1 MTIQEQH
8 STSTPT
14 LRELC
19 GRVPDALVPLVPRPA
34 PDLPLTAVHISELI
48 DPTPYLDGGELLL
61 TTGLTLPRRP
71 DACRRYVDRLVAAG
85 LSGMALGLGPV
96 HQHPPTALERACAA
110 AGLPLLVVPDAVPFL
125 AVTRGFWEAVG
136 EEHERLLYAALDA
149 DRRIVAAAT
158 STDPV
163 PAVVRALAEAVHG
176 WAVLL
181 DVRGSPLQ
189 SWPPERVAD
198 APRLAP
204 EIERLRTAGARSAA
218 TFPLDDLDVVVHP
231 VLADSDVVGYLAIVS
246 SPPRRPTA
254 RRAVLVA
261 LALLGSEA
269 VRRRQTESV
278 DAVRRSAVAHLIDAR
293 HQRAGRLLAGALGVE
308 FPPAKVRVVVALG
321 GDGRGGPEVLA
332 ALVEALQRHRPEYA
346 GRWLGA
352 GDPEASWVLLP
363 GGLPVPD
370 ASSLVAEMVAL
381 WPESGPPPCVAVGPI
396 GDLAD
401 VPTVRLHLADRL
413 AQGPGRGA
421 PGGPLDAMTDPPGW
435 ARALVEPL
443 ARHSRGDIVGAVAAY
458 LRHRG
463 HWEAA
468 SRDLDVHRNTLRAR
482 IARAE
487 ALLGA
492 SLEDPDL
499 ASRLWLALRATG
511 LA

>member
-1 MTIQEQH
+1 M
-8 STSTPT
+8 
-14 LRELC
+14 
-19 GRVPDALVPLVPRPA
+19 
-34 PDLPLTAVHISELI
+34 
-48 DPTPYLDGGELLL
+48 
-61 TTGLTLPRRP
+61 
-71 DACRRYVDRLVAAG
+71 
-85 LSGMALGLGPV
+85 
-96 HQHPPTALERACAA
+96 
-110 AGLPLLVVPDAVPFL
+110 
-125 AVTRGFWEAVG
+125 
-136 EEHERLLYAALDA
+136 
-149 DRRIVAAAT
+149 
-158 STDPV
+158 
-163 PAVVRALAEAVHG
+163 
-176 WAVLL
+176 
-181 DVRGSPLQ
+181 
-189 SWPPERVAD
+189 
-198 APRLAP
+198 
-204 EIERLRTAGARSAA
+204 
-218 TFPLDDLDVVVHP
+218 
-231 VLADSDVVGYLAIVS
+231 
-246 SPPRRPTA
+246 
-254 RRAVLVA
+254 
-261 LALLGSEA
+261 
-269 VRRRQTESV
+269 
-278 DAVRRSAVAHLIDAR
+278 
-293 HQRAGRLLAGALGVE
+293 
-308 FPPAKVRVVVALG
+308 
-321 GDGRGGPEVLA
+321 
-332 ALVEALQRHRPEYA
+332 
-346 GRWLGA
+346 
-352 GDPEASWVLLP
+352 LLP
-363 GGLPVPD
+363 GGLPAPD

>member
-1 MTIQEQH
+1 MTRTGSE
-8 STSTPT
+8 STPT
-14 LRELC
+14 LRHLC
-19 GRVPDALVPLVPRPA
+19 ARVPDALVPLVPRPA
-34 PDLPLTAVHISELI
+34 PDLPLTAVHISELT

-61 TTGLTLPRRP
+61 TTGLTLPRR
-71 DACRRYVDRLVAAG
+71 DDGCRRYVDRLVDAG
-85 LSGMALGLGPV
+85 LAGIALGLGPV
-96 HQHPPTALERACAA
+96 HHRAPAALERACRS
-110 AGLPLLVVPDAVPFL
+110 AGLPLLVVPDEVPFL

-176 WAVLL
+176 WAVLV
-181 DVRGSPLQ
+181 DVHGAALQ
-189 SWPPERVAD
+189 SWPPERAAD
-198 APRLAP
+198 AARLAP
-204 EIERLRTAGARSAA
+204 EIDRLRTAGARSAA

-231 VLADSDVVGYLAIVS
+231 VLADDAVVGYLAIVS

-269 VRRRQTESV
+269 VRRRQAQSV
-278 DAVRRSAVAHLIDAR
+278 DAVRRAAVAHLVDAR
-293 HQRAGRLLAGALGVE
+293 QLRAGRLLAGALGVE
-308 FPPAKVRVVVALG
+308 FPPTKVRVVVALG
-321 GDGRGGPEVLA
+321 ADGRGGPEVLA
-332 ALVEALQRHRPEYA
+332 ALVDALARQRPEHA
-346 GRWLGA
+346 NRWVGDTEPEAAWIVVPGALPPPDGPSLAADMVGLGA
-352 GDPEASWVLLP
+352 ESSRRSRVL
-363 GGLPVPD
+363 
-370 ASSLVAEMVAL
+370 
-381 WPESGPPPCVAVGPI
+381 VGPV
-396 GDLAD
+396 GDIAD
-401 VPTVRLHLADRL
+401 VPTVRAHLAARL
-413 AQGPGRGA
+413 ADASSPSTPGWLPA
-421 PGGPLDAMTDPPGW
+421 AAVDPPGW
-435 ARALVEPL
+435 ARALLEPL
-443 ARHSRGDIVGAVAAY
+443 SRHHRADLVGAVAAY

-468 SRDLDVHRNTLRAR
+468 SRELDVHRNTLRAR

-499 ASRLWLALRATG
+499 ASRVWLALRSSG